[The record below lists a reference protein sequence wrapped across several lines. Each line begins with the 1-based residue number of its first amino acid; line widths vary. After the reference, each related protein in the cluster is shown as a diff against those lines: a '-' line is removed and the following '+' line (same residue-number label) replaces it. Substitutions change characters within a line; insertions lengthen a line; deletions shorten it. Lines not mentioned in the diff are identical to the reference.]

1 MYQNSQHSH
10 YINYVFK
17 LVRYRVTLYR
27 LRIQTY
33 CVTLYRLRIQTY
45 CVTFTINCKFT
56 NKLKYMF
63 HAVPVC
69 TLKPSI
75 ILI

>member
-17 LVRYRVTLYR
+17 LVRYR
-27 LRIQTY
+27 
-33 CVTLYRLRIQTY
+33 VTLYRLRIQTY